1 MSYLANSNTLEIHD
15 LDNTQIICQIEEIL
29 PEHGIPLE
37 TLSDVLEYI
46 ENRGYNGCRWCLE
59 EYHTD

>member
-1 MSYLANSNTLEIHD
+1 MSYLGNSNTLEIHD
-15 LDNTQIICQIEEIL
+15 LDNTQTNCQIDEIL
-29 PEHGIPLE
+29 PEHRIPLE
-37 TLSDVLEYI
+37 TISDVLEYI